1 MSAQETLATPETVP
15 VAPMIVRGR
24 LIADA
29 LIEVGGRGGDLVF
42 RTPDAHR
49 FADLLP
55 LGDPGRLADLYDL
68 TFEDILDY
76 LEALGAR
83 LDIATNAHLQEACR
97 LSYLTAPTTPP
108 IVDASYAALGA
119 MFRRGHVREMAEK
132 TVGIRYLEGWVEEEL
147 DGLRLGVRCFGART
161 LHIIAGNSPMISA
174 LTIIRNAILRSDA
187 IIKTPSNDPFTAPA
201 IARTMI
207 DLDADHPITKH
218 LAVAYWRG
226 GDEGFEERLYQPHNV
241 EKIMAWGG
249 FASVKHVT
257 KYIQPGLEL
266 VSLDPKRSASIVGS
280 EAFASEEAMADAA
293 RRLATDIGA
302 MNQVGCVN
310 ARVVYVQS
318 GTDEAGVEALKR
330 FGAATYRA
338 MLELPEALSTR
349 PKRYDRDLKGEV
361 DAIRLSDDWYSVIGG
376 ADEEGAIIV
385 SHMPDPVDFATRL
398 SDRTANLVPIDDIGE
413 VAAAVDAYTQT
424 VGVYPESLKARLLNV
439 LPLYGAQRFVTLGH
453 AVEATLAS
461 AQDGIEPVRRM
472 GKWIINEIRA

>member
-1 MSAQETLATPETVP
+1 METPTETMP
-15 VAPMIVRGR
+15 VAPMILRGR
-24 LIADA
+24 IVTDHLV
-29 LIEVGGRGGDLVF
+29 EVGGRGGDLVF

-55 LGDPGRLADLYDL
+55 LGDPGRLADLYSL
-68 TFEDILDY
+68 SFEDILDY

-83 LDIATNAHLQEACR
+83 LDMATNAHLREACR

-108 IVDASYAALGA
+108 IVDASYAALPA
-119 MFRRGHVREMAEK
+119 MFARGHVREMAEK

-207 DLDADHPITKH
+207 DLDPGHPITRH

-226 GDEGFEERLYQPHNV
+226 GDEAFEERLYQPHNV

-249 FASVKHVT
+249 YASVKHVT
-257 KYIQPGLEL
+257 RYIQPGLEL
-266 VSLDPKRSASIVGS
+266 VSLDPKRSASIIGGA
-280 EAFASEEAMADAA
+280 AFASEAAMADAA

-318 GTDEAGVEALKR
+318 GTDEEGVERLKR
-330 FGAATYRA
+330 FGEATYRA
-338 MLELPEALSTR
+338 MLDLPEAVSTR
-349 PKRYDRDLKGEV
+349 PKRYDRELKGEV
-361 DAIRLSDDWYSVIGG
+361 DALRLSDDWYSVIGG
-376 ADEEGAIIV
+376 TDEEGAIIV

-398 SDRTANLVPIDDIGE
+398 GDRTANLVPIDDIGE
-413 VAAAVDAYTQT
+413 VTAAVDAYTQT
-424 VGVYPESLKARLLNV
+424 VGVYPESLKAELLDV

>member
-1 MSAQETLATPETVP
+1 MEKPEAGADTMP
-15 VAPMIVRGR
+15 IAPMILRGR
-24 LIADA
+24 IVTGD
-29 LIEVGGRGGDLVF
+29 LIEVGGRGGDLTF

-49 FADLLP
+49 FADQLP
-55 LGDPGRLADLYDL
+55 LADPGRLADLYAL
-68 TFEDILDY
+68 SFEDILDY
-76 LEALGAR
+76 LEALGER
-83 LDIATNAHLQEACR
+83 LDMRSNAHLQQACR

-108 IVDASYAALGA
+108 IVDASYAALSA
-119 MFRRGHVREMAEK
+119 MFKRSHVREMAEK

-201 IARTMI
+201 IAQTMV
-207 DLDADHPITKH
+207 DLDPGHPITRH

-226 GDEGFEERLYQPHNV
+226 GDEAFEERLYQPHNV

-257 KYIQPGLEL
+257 RYIQPGLEL
-266 VSLDPKRSASIVGS
+266 VSLDPKRSASIIGA
-280 EAFASEEAMADAA
+280 EAFASEIAMADAA

-318 GTDEAGVEALKR
+318 GTDEEGVERLKR

-338 MLELPEALSTR
+338 MLELPQAISTK
-349 PKRYDRDLKGEV
+349 PKRYDRELKGEV

-376 ADEEGAIIV
+376 AEEEGAIIV

-398 SDRTANLVPIDDIGE
+398 GDRTANLVPIDDIDE
-413 VAAAVDAYTQT
+413 VTAAVDAYTQT
-424 VGVYPESLKARLLNV
+424 VGVYPESLKAALLNV

-472 GKWIINEIRA
+472 GKWIINEIRS